1 MPPLRAGPA
10 AARVPAAPGAA
21 AVPEGLRRSG
31 PLLAAPSISCAAPPS
46 PAPDC
51 RLSEPSVPPRSLP
64 CSPASPARF
73 PALPFPRSPLG
84 SLSPPSCALP
94 AVFPHLCST
103 SAVPVP
109 GRSDED
115 PSRRPSPTCGPELK
129 VTAVIPYA
137 LSPYLPH
144 SFYFTA
150 FIFWG
155 TLCRTKPSLL
165 CSASA
170 RAVLLRPHP
179 SPFSVSSHAELPG
192 RPDRSARTAFPAR
205 SRGAAAGPCRAVG
218 PAGGRGR
225 PALSAGLCCAGGA
238 ALSLRER
245 WRKAVRVGVLQDFGA
260 PPPSSRSVPAPGE
273 RDPKAALP
281 AALREGIGT
290 GKRREGNFGRLRA
303 AEPAV

>member
-1 MPPLRAGPA
+1 MPPLPPAGLREPLGAGEESAPNLDPGRHRNELGSPRQPRVPGRELHCWAGGDGQHPSEHIRAG
-10 AARVPAAPGAA
+10 
-21 AVPEGLRRSG
+21 
-31 PLLAAPSISCAAPPS
+31 LAAFS
-46 PAPDC
+46 
-51 RLSEPSVPPRSLP
+51 
-64 CSPASPARF
+64 
-73 PALPFPRSPLG
+73 
-84 SLSPPSCALP
+84 
-94 AVFPHLCST
+94 LCST